1 MLELFGISNLFL
13 SKDNACNARAT
24 APFGLGA
31 PSLRSMEDP
40 SNPPCWRLLLYFKPW
55 LNFLFPLLGIRCF
68 C

>member
-31 PSLRSMEDP
+31 PSLRSMFGSFE
-40 SNPPCWRLLLYFKPW
+40 SSMLALAASF
-55 LNFLFPLLGIRCF
+55 
-68 C
+68 